1 MKRIQADPKTGNET
15 MTIEQYTTE
24 PTPPGVE
31 YTSTASGVLNIRLS
45 GNWTLNE
52 SIPASEEIFRK
63 ISHAKTVHDIKF
75 ETSALGAW
83 DTVFLTLIK
92 DIIDYC
98 RDNRLKVDQKGL
110 PEGVRGL
117 LNLADTVP
125 ERSKEDLSTVE
136 KESILEEIGRDTVE
150 FLHQSGIL
158 VTFIGKVFL
167 TVGRFLIGKAR
178 VRRTEL
184 VFNIQEAGV
193 RGVPIV
199 SLLTFL
205 VGVILAYVAAAQLT
219 KFGAKIL
226 VANLVGV
233 AMAREMAPMITAVIM
248 AGRTGG
254 AYAAQLG
261 TMTVNEEIDA
271 FRTLGL
277 PPMEMLVLPRVLA
290 LTLMMPFLVVYANL
304 MGNLGGAVVA
314 IFRLDIGATE
324 YFTALSQAITW
335 RDFLE
340 GLIKSFVYGWLVA
353 ISGCLKGIYSGRSA
367 GAVGTSTTS
376 AVVMSLVL
384 IVSSSAVLTAFFDTL
399 WGM

>member
-1 MKRIQADPKTGNET
+1 M
-15 MTIEQYTTE
+15 
-24 PTPPGVE
+24 
-31 YTSTASGVLNIRLS
+31 
-45 GNWTLNE
+45 
-52 SIPASEEIFRK
+52 
-63 ISHAKTVHDIKF
+63 
-75 ETSALGAW
+75 
-83 DTVFLTLIK
+83 
-92 DIIDYC
+92 
-98 RDNRLKVDQKGL
+98 
-110 PEGVRGL
+110 
-117 LNLADTVP
+117 
-125 ERSKEDLSTVE
+125 
-136 KESILEEIGRDTVE
+136 
-150 FLHQSGIL
+150 
-158 VTFIGKVFL
+158 
-167 TVGRFLIGKAR
+167 
-178 VRRTEL
+178 
-184 VFNIQEAGV
+184 
-193 RGVPIV
+193 PIV

-335 RDFLE
+335 QDFLE

-399 WGM
+399 WGI